1 MASLDPENSEFHV
14 DFFLQHTLCVMTFT
28 LLLTAST
35 LKSYSYWDPLIWLT
49 VCKIWLILKFDQIFT
64 PEHFPYIQQGDY
76 YNQSITYYLTYLAL
90 GKNP

>member
-1 MASLDPENSEFHV
+1 MLIFFATHSLCNDLYSTP
-14 DFFLQHTLCVMTFT
+14 DC
-28 LLLTAST
+28 ST

-49 VCKIWLILKFDQIFT
+49 ACKIWLILKFDQIFT

>member
-1 MASLDPENSEFHV
+1 MLI
-14 DFFLQHTLCVMTFT
+14 FFLQHTLCVMTFT

-35 LKSYSYWDPLIWLT
+35 LKSCSYWDPLIWLT
-49 VCKIWLILKFDQIFT
+49 ACKIWLILKFDQIFT